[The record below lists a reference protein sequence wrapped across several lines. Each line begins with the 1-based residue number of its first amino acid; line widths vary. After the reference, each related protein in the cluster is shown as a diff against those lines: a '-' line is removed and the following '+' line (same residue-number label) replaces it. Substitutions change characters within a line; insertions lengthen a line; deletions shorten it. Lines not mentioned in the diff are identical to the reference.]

1 MGKTGIAPAKNRMF
15 LARHIPAGT
24 WRLLALSFASL
35 ASLFGLPAFG
45 QQAAHYGTHGR
56 VELPDDSVTPGV
68 IATTDR
74 QKIVST
80 KWGKDKRH
88 VTEKMKVQACLAYGI
103 TKGCPGKKY
112 ELDHRVP
119 RCAGGAD
126 DERNLW
132 PQKAPGFHWKDRLET
147 LVCKEIKQGKIGVSE
162 AQAIFLG
169 DWAEG
174 YEKQIGPLPQEPK

>member
-1 MGKTGIAPAKNRMF
+1 MSIAPAKKL
-15 LARHIPAGT
+15 LAHLRIPAGALRT
-24 WRLLALSFASL
+24 LAASL
-35 ASLFGLPAFG
+35 VLLGMVAVVSGAFG
-45 QQAAHYGTHGR
+45 QQNAIFGRHGQI
-56 VELPDDSVTPGV
+56 ELPDDAVTPGV
-68 IATTDR
+68 IATTDL
-74 QKIVST
+74 KTIVST
-80 KWGKDKRH
+80 KWGKDVRH
-88 VTEKMKVQACLAYGI
+88 VTAKMKVQACLAYGI
-103 TKGCPGKKY
+103 VKGCPGKGY

-132 PQKAPGFHWKDRLET
+132 PQKAPEFHWKDRLET